1 MPDLTLI
8 SKSSKLKRICIL
20 HHHRPFTRNRQVRN
34 LPLPIAIQQ
43 VIVHDIK
50 VIPFPGIIAEPD
62 IPRVHLL
69 QAVVLQE
76 GGDGKFGVQHVQ
88 RLQAGEVGGE
98 LLFPLGKAGEVVAV
112 IAF

>member
-50 VIPFPGIIAEPD
+50 IIPFPGIIAEAD
-62 IPRVHLL
+62 ITHVGLL
-69 QAVVLQE
+69 QAIVLQK
-76 GGDGKFGVQHVQ
+76 GGDIWVSGRYKIQSI
-88 RLQAGEVGGE
+88 RE
-98 LLFPLGKAGEVVAV
+98 LLNFFCSFWVLH
-112 IAF
+112 